1 MPGLRSGL
9 LLILAER
16 GTPRADAAL
25 ETAAALAALGRP
37 VAVLLKGPDL
47 GDCPAL
53 ATLRELGAS
62 LHACQSA
69 MAAAGVTADALPPG
83 VAPAGLVALLA
94 ERADWQLL
102 LA

>member
-9 LLILAER
+9 LLILTER
-16 GTPRADAAL
+16 GTVRAAAAL
-25 ETAAALAALGRP
+25 ELAAAAAALGRP

-53 ATLRELGAS
+53 AMLRDLGAS
-62 LHACQSA
+62 LHACQTA
-69 MAAAGVTADALPPG
+69 MAAAGVAADALPPG
-83 VAPAGLVALLA
+83 VSPSGLVALLA
-94 ERADWQLL
+94 GREGWQLL